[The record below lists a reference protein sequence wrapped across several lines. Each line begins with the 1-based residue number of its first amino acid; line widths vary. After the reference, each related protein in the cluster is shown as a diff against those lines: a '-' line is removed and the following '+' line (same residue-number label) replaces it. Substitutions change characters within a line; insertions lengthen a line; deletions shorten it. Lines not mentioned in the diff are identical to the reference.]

1 MGRRKKELTEFHRDS
16 IIQVAE
22 TLFEKNGIEK
32 TTMNDIAREADY
44 SKATL
49 YVYFKN
55 KEEIVN
61 CIILNSMK
69 MLYDRIQIAIHND
82 NDLYGKYYGICNEL
96 TVYCDDYPLYF
107 ETVLQEINVDFED
120 QNTPPVFK
128 DIFDIGEQINEELG
142 AFFQDGMD
150 RGIFRPDLQIPQVVF
165 IFWSSLSGI
174 IHMAF
179 KKQKYIEQAMG
190 VTKQAF
196 LKYSFDTLLRSILT
210 EEKKN
215 A

>member
-1 MGRRKKELTEFHRDS
+1 MGRKKELADFHRDS

-22 TLFEKNGIEK
+22 TLFEIKGIEK
-32 TTMNDIAREADY
+32 TTMNDIARVAQY

-61 CIILNSMK
+61 CIILKSMK
-69 MLYDRIQIAIHND
+69 MLYDRIQKAIKND
-82 NDLYGKYYGICNEL
+82 NDLFVKYYGICNEL
-96 TVYCDDYPLYF
+96 TCYCDEYPLYF
-107 ETVLQEINVDFED
+107 ETVLQEINVDFEN
-120 QNTPPVFK
+120 QNTPPVFR
-128 DIFDIGEQINEELG
+128 DIFEIGEEINKELG
-142 AFFQDGMD
+142 VFFQDGIHQ
-150 RGIFRPDLQIPQVVF
+150 GIFRPDLQIKLVVF

-174 IHMAF
+174 IHMAL

-190 VTKQAF
+190 VTKQEF
-196 LKYSFDTLLRSILT
+196 LKYSFDTLLRSILM